1 MPRGCLCPPATPSY
15 HRCFPTCGAQLL
27 GSHWW
32 GIILAPPGLRGGE
45 TERTE
50 GVAALL
56 GRGGVRESFLPL
68 KNWAVWSRLHPRGTL
83 SLGSAAAGR
92 FRKGV
97 GRMG

>member
-1 MPRGCLCPPATPSY
+1 M
-15 HRCFPTCGAQLL
+15 PTCHPILPSLFPHMWSTAAWFSLVGDHS
-27 GSHWW
+27 GSSW
-32 GIILAPPGLRGGE
+32 PEVGE